1 MRTNKVRITESKL
14 REMIREAVKGVLN
27 EISDDMKQSYINGRR
42 AQERG
47 ERPMS
52 NANINKGGY
61 DLAKYKNQ
69 GYPCGGAQT
78 PEEFARM
85 QAGDKA
91 TQMYKNGRGKFSWG
105 D

>member
-1 MRTNKVRITESKL
+1 MKRYRLTENKL
-14 REMIREAVKGVLN
+14 RGMIREAVKSVLN
-27 EISDDMKQSYINGRR
+27 EISDEMKQSYINGRR
-42 AQERG
+42 AQWRG

-61 DLAKYKNQ
+61 DLAKYKYQ

-78 PEEFARM
+78 PEEFARL

-91 TQMYKNGRGKFSWG
+91 TQMYLDGRGKFGWG